1 MAAQRILICDDDPVI
16 LRLLQVNLDLEG
28 YEVLLAHDGQEAY
41 DVAEQEVPD
50 LVILDIMMPRMDGLT
65 ALHRLRSQAATANIP
80 IILLT
85 ARGLPED
92 RVRGLELGA
101 DDYITKPF
109 DITELAARV
118 RAVLRRTQSARDLS
132 PLTGLP
138 GNFRITAEVET
149 AIREKKSFALVH
161 GDLDNFKAFND
172 HYGFMRGD
180 EVIRFCAKAF
190 ADAAES
196 LDLGDSF
203 IGHIG
208 GDDFVA
214 IVPTGMAE
222 SFCKE
227 VIERFDDGILDLY
240 DTADALRGYIEVVD
254 RRGERYA
261 FPVVSLSLGVAST
274 DVREIGTQWEASA
287 IAVEMKEFA
296 KKQPGSTYRIDRRT
310 A

>member
-1 MAAQRILICDDDPVI
+1 MSERVLVADDDPDILTVVKINFELDGFEVETAVDGEDALQKATSNPPEVI
-16 LRLLQVNLDLEG
+16 V
-28 YEVLLAHDGQEAY
+28 
-41 DVAEQEVPD
+41 
-50 LVILDIMMPRMDGLT
+50 LDIMMPRMDGLT
-65 ALHRLRSQAATANIP
+65 ALHRLRSQASTANIP

-85 ARGLPED
+85 ARGLLED

-109 DITELAARV
+109 DITELAARI
-118 RAVLRRTQSARDLS
+118 RAVLRRNQAARDLS

-138 GNFRITAEVET
+138 GNFNITAE
-149 AIREKKSFALVH
+149 IEKNIGSNASFALVH

-180 EVIRFCAKAF
+180 EVIRFCASGF
-190 ADAAES
+190 NDTMES
-196 LDLGDSF
+196 LGITEGF
-203 IGHIG
+203 VGHIG

-214 IVPTGMAE
+214 IIPPAMAE
-222 SFCKE
+222 PFSKE

-240 DTADALRGYIEVVD
+240 DTADALRGYIEVID

-274 DVREIGTQWEASA
+274 DVREINTQWEASA

-310 A
+310 G

>member
-1 MAAQRILICDDDPVI
+1 MSERVLVADDDPDI
-16 LRLLQVNLDLEG
+16 LTVVKVNLELDG
-28 YEVLLAHDGQEAY
+28 FEVETAVDGEDALQKATSSPPN
-41 DVAEQEVPD
+41 VI
-50 LVILDIMMPRMDGLT
+50 ILDIMMPRMDGLT
-65 ALHRLRSQAATANIP
+65 ALHRLRSQASTASIP

-118 RAVLRRTQSARDLS
+118 RAVLRRTQAARDLS

-138 GNFRITAEVET
+138 GNFKITAEIEQ
-149 AIREKKSFALVH
+149 AIKERREFALVH

-180 EVIRFCAKAF
+180 EVIRFCGSCLS
-190 ADAAES
+190 DAAGN
-196 LDLGDSF
+196 LGIEGAF
-203 IGHIG
+203 VGHIG

-214 IVPTGMAE
+214 VIPPAMAE
-222 SFCKE
+222 PFCKE

-240 DTADALRGYIEVVD
+240 DTADALRGYIEVID

-274 DVREIGTQWEASA
+274 DVREIDTQWEASA

-310 A
+310 N

>member
-1 MAAQRILICDDDPVI
+1 MSERVLVADDDPDI
-16 LRLLQVNLDLEG
+16 LTVVKVNLEL
-28 YEVLLAHDGQEAY
+28 DGF
-41 DVAEQEVPD
+41 DVETAVDGEDALQKASSNPPN
-50 LVILDIMMPRMDGLT
+50 VIVLDIMMPRMDGLT
-65 ALHRLRSQAATANIP
+65 ALHRLRSQATTANIP

-118 RAVLRRTQSARDLS
+118 RAVLRRTQAARDLS

-138 GNFRITAEVET
+138 GNFKITAEIEA
-149 AIREKKSFALVH
+149 AIQERHEFALVH

-180 EVIRFCAKAF
+180 EVIRFCGNCFTQAATSLGIENAF
-190 ADAAES
+190 V
-196 LDLGDSF
+196 
-203 IGHIG
+203 GHIG

-214 IVPTGMAE
+214 MIPPSMAE

-240 DTADALRGYIEVVD
+240 DTADALRGYIEVID

-310 A
+310 N

>member
-1 MAAQRILICDDDPVI
+1 MSERVLVADDDPDILTVVKINFELDGFEVETAVDGEDALHRAAASPPHVI
-16 LRLLQVNLDLEG
+16 V
-28 YEVLLAHDGQEAY
+28 
-41 DVAEQEVPD
+41 
-50 LVILDIMMPRMDGLT
+50 LDIMMPRMDGLT

-109 DITELAARV
+109 DIVELAARV
-118 RAVLRRTQSARDLS
+118 RAVLRRTQAARDLS

-138 GNFRITAEVET
+138 GNFKITAEIET
-149 AIREKKSFALVH
+149 CIREARDFALVH

-180 EVIRFCAKAF
+180 EVIRFCARCFTEA
-190 ADAAES
+190 ATSLGIGDA
-196 LDLGDSF
+196 F

-208 GDDFVA
+208 GDDFLA
-214 IVPTGMAE
+214 IIPPDMAE
-222 SFCKE
+222 PFCKD
-227 VIERFDDGILDLY
+227 VVERFDDGILDLY
-240 DTADALRGYIEVVD
+240 DTADALRGYIEVID

-274 DVREIGTQWEASA
+274 EVRDIGSQWEASA

>member
-1 MAAQRILICDDDPVI
+1 MNERVLVADDDPDILTVVKVNFELDGFEVETAVDGEDALQKATSQLPEVI
-16 LRLLQVNLDLEG
+16 V
-28 YEVLLAHDGQEAY
+28 
-41 DVAEQEVPD
+41 
-50 LVILDIMMPRMDGLT
+50 LDIMMPRMDGLT

-118 RAVLRRTQSARDLS
+118 RAVLRRTQAARDLS

-138 GNFRITAEVET
+138 GNFKITAQIEDF
-149 AIREKKSFALVH
+149 IRRSESFALVH

-180 EVIRFCAKAF
+180 EVIRFCAGALSG
-190 ADAAES
+190 AAEA
-196 LDLGDSF
+196 LGIENAF
-203 IGHIG
+203 VGHIG

-214 IVPTGMAE
+214 IIPPEMAE
-222 SFCKE
+222 AYCKE
-227 VIERFDDGILDLY
+227 VVERFDDGILDLY
-240 DTADALRGYIEVVD
+240 DTADALRGYIEVID

-274 DVREIGTQWEASA
+274 EVREIGTQWEASA

-310 A
+310 G

>member
-1 MAAQRILICDDDPVI
+1 MNERVLVADDDPDILTVVKVNFELDGFEVETAVDGEDALQKATAQLPEVI
-16 LRLLQVNLDLEG
+16 V
-28 YEVLLAHDGQEAY
+28 
-41 DVAEQEVPD
+41 
-50 LVILDIMMPRMDGLT
+50 LDIMMPRMDGLT

-118 RAVLRRTQSARDLS
+118 RAVLRRTQAARDLS

-138 GNFRITAEVET
+138 GNFKITAQIEDF
-149 AIREKKSFALVH
+149 IRRSESFALVH

-180 EVIRFCAKAF
+180 EVIRFCAGALSG
-190 ADAAES
+190 AAEA
-196 LDLGDSF
+196 LGIENAF
-203 IGHIG
+203 VGHIG

-214 IVPTGMAE
+214 IIPPEMAE
-222 SFCKE
+222 AYCKE
-227 VIERFDDGILDLY
+227 VVERFDDGILDLY
-240 DTADALRGYIEVVD
+240 DTADALRGYIEVID

-274 DVREIGTQWEASA
+274 EVREIGTQWEASA

-310 A
+310 G

>member
-1 MAAQRILICDDDPVI
+1 MSESVLVADDDPDILTVVKINLELDGFEVETAEDGEDALQKASSSPPQVI
-16 LRLLQVNLDLEG
+16 VLD
-28 YEVLLAHDGQEAY
+28 V
-41 DVAEQEVPD
+41 
-50 LVILDIMMPRMDGLT
+50 MMPRMDGLT

-109 DITELAARV
+109 EITELAARV
-118 RAVLRRTQSARDLS
+118 RAVLRRTQAARDLS

-138 GNFRITAEVET
+138 GNFKITAEIEDS
-149 AIREKKSFALVH
+149 IGSGKDFALVH

-180 EVIRFCAKAF
+180 EVIRFCASCF
-190 ADAAES
+190 TDAAES
-196 LDLGDSF
+196 LGIQGAF
-203 IGHIG
+203 VGHIG

-214 IVPTGMAE
+214 IIPPEMSE
-222 SFCKE
+222 SFAKE

-240 DTADALRGYIEVVD
+240 DTADALRGYIEVID

>member
-1 MAAQRILICDDDPVI
+1 MSERVLVADDDPDILTVVKINLELDGFEVDTAVDGEDAIQKATSTPPNVI
-16 LRLLQVNLDLEG
+16 V
-28 YEVLLAHDGQEAY
+28 
-41 DVAEQEVPD
+41 
-50 LVILDIMMPRMDGLT
+50 LDIMMPRMDGLT

-118 RAVLRRTQSARDLS
+118 RAVLRRTQAARDLS

-138 GNFRITAEVET
+138 GNFRITAEVEDC
-149 AIREKKSFALVH
+149 IREGRAFALVH

-180 EVIRFCAKAF
+180 EVIRFCASSF
-190 ADAAES
+190 IDAAES
-196 LDLGDSF
+196 LGMEGTF
-203 IGHIG
+203 VGHIG

-214 IVPTGMAE
+214 IISPEMAE
-222 SFCKE
+222 AFAKE

-240 DTADALRGYIEVVD
+240 DTADALRGYIEVID

-274 DVREIGTQWEASA
+274 EVREIGTQWEASA

-296 KKQPGSTYRIDRRT
+296 KKQQGSTYRIDRRT

>member
-1 MAAQRILICDDDPVI
+1 MSERVLVADDDPDI
-16 LRLLQVNLDLEG
+16 LTVVKINFELDGFEVDTAVDGEDALQKATSNPPNAIV
-28 YEVLLAHDGQEAY
+28 
-41 DVAEQEVPD
+41 
-50 LVILDIMMPRMDGLT
+50 LDIMMPRMDGLT
-65 ALHRLRSQAATANIP
+65 ALHRLRSQASTANIP

-118 RAVLRRTQSARDLS
+118 RAVLRRTQAARDLS

-138 GNFRITAEVET
+138 GNFKITAEIEA
-149 AIREKKSFALVH
+149 AIRDGRHFALVH

-180 EVIRFCAKAF
+180 EVIRFCAGCF
-190 ADAAES
+190 TEAAQS
-196 LDLGDSF
+196 LDLGDAF

-208 GDDFVA
+208 GDDFVV
-214 IVPTGMAE
+214 ITPPEMAE
-222 SFCKE
+222 SFSKE

-240 DTADALRGYIEVVD
+240 DTADALRGYIEVID

>member
-1 MAAQRILICDDDPVI
+1 MSERVLVADDDPDILTVVKINLELDGFEVDTAVDGEDAIQKATSTPPNVI
-16 LRLLQVNLDLEG
+16 V
-28 YEVLLAHDGQEAY
+28 
-41 DVAEQEVPD
+41 
-50 LVILDIMMPRMDGLT
+50 LDIMMPRMDGLT

-118 RAVLRRTQSARDLS
+118 RAVLRRTQAARDLS

-138 GNFRITAEVET
+138 GNFKITAEVEDC
-149 AIREKKSFALVH
+149 IRDGRAFALVH

-180 EVIRFCAKAF
+180 EVIRFCA
-190 ADAAES
+190 S
-196 LDLGDSF
+196 SF
-203 IGHIG
+203 IEGAETLGMEGTFVGHIG

-214 IVPTGMAE
+214 VIHPEMAE
-222 SFCKE
+222 AFAKE

-240 DTADALRGYIEVVD
+240 DTADALRGYIEVID

-274 DVREIGTQWEASA
+274 EVREIGTQWEASA

-296 KKQPGSTYRIDRRT
+296 KKQQGSTYRIDRRT

>member
-1 MAAQRILICDDDPVI
+1 MSERVLVADDDPDILTVVKINFELDGFEVDSAVDGEDALQKATADPPDVI
-16 LRLLQVNLDLEG
+16 V
-28 YEVLLAHDGQEAY
+28 
-41 DVAEQEVPD
+41 
-50 LVILDIMMPRMDGLT
+50 LDIMMPRMDGLT
-65 ALHRLRSQAATANIP
+65 ALHRLRSQASTANIP

-118 RAVLRRTQSARDLS
+118 RSVLRRTQAARDLS

-138 GNFRITAEVET
+138 GNFKITAE
-149 AIREKKSFALVH
+149 IEKCISSKQDFALVH

-180 EVIRFCAKAF
+180 EVIRFCAKCFHEAADNLAIENAF
-190 ADAAES
+190 V
-196 LDLGDSF
+196 
-203 IGHIG
+203 GHIG

-214 IVPTGMAE
+214 IIPPEVSE
-222 SFCKE
+222 SFAKE

-240 DTADALRGYIEVVD
+240 DTADALRGYIEVID

-274 DVREIGTQWEASA
+274 DVREIETQWEASA
-287 IAVEMKEFA
+287 VAVEMKEFA

>member
-1 MAAQRILICDDDPVI
+1 MTERVLVADDDPDI
-16 LRLLQVNLDLEG
+16 LTVVKVNLELDG
-28 YEVLLAHDGQEAY
+28 FEVDTAVDGEDALHK
-41 DVAEQEVPD
+41 ATTNPPN
-50 LVILDIMMPRMDGLT
+50 VIVLDIMMPRMDGLT
-65 ALHRLRSQAATANIP
+65 ALHRLRSQAATASIP

-118 RAVLRRTQSARDLS
+118 RAVLRRTQAARDLS

-138 GNFRITAEVET
+138 GNFKITAEIEN
-149 AIREKKSFALVH
+149 AIKEKREFALVH

-180 EVIRFCAKAF
+180 EVIRFCGNCLSQAAATLGITGAF
-190 ADAAES
+190 V
-196 LDLGDSF
+196 
-203 IGHIG
+203 GHIG

-214 IVPTGMAE
+214 MIPPEMAE

-240 DTADALRGYIEVVD
+240 DTADALRGYIEVID

>member
-1 MAAQRILICDDDPVI
+1 MSERVLVADDDPDILTVVKVNFELDGFEVDTAVDGEDALHKAAATPPHVI
-16 LRLLQVNLDLEG
+16 V
-28 YEVLLAHDGQEAY
+28 
-41 DVAEQEVPD
+41 
-50 LVILDIMMPRMDGLT
+50 LDIMMPRMDGLT

-109 DITELAARV
+109 DIVELAARV
-118 RAVLRRTQSARDLS
+118 RAVLRRTQAARDLS

-138 GNFRITAEVET
+138 GNFKITAEIE
-149 AIREKKSFALVH
+149 ACIREGRDFALVH

-180 EVIRFCAKAF
+180 EVIRFCARCFTEAAATLGIGDAF
-190 ADAAES
+190 V
-196 LDLGDSF
+196 
-203 IGHIG
+203 GHIG
-208 GDDFVA
+208 GDDFLA
-214 IVPTGMAE
+214 IIPPDMAE
-222 SFCKE
+222 PFCKE
-227 VIERFDDGILDLY
+227 VVERFDDGILDLY
-240 DTADALRGYIEVVD
+240 DTADALRGYIEVID

-274 DVREIGTQWEASA
+274 EVREIGSQWEASA

>member
-1 MAAQRILICDDDPVI
+1 MTERILVADDDPDI
-16 LRLLQVNLDLEG
+16 LQVVRVNLELEG
-28 YEVLLAHDGQEAY
+28 YEVETALDGQEALEK
-41 DVAEQEVPD
+41 ATQQPMD
-50 LVILDIMMPRMDGLT
+50 LILLDIMMPRMDGLT
-65 ALHRLRSQAATANIP
+65 ALHRIRVSASTGNAS

-109 DITELAARV
+109 DVSELVARV
-118 RAVLRRTQSARDLS
+118 KAVLRRTQAARDLS

-138 GNFRITAEVET
+138 GNFRISQEIEDRIAS
-149 AIREKKSFALVH
+149 ARPFALVH

-180 EVIRFCAKAF
+180 EVIRFTGRCLQ
-190 ADAAES
+190 ES
-196 LDLGDSF
+196 AGAIGQTEAF

-214 IVPTGMAE
+214 IVEADMAE
-222 SFCKE
+222 GFCKE
-227 VIERFDDGILDLY
+227 VVERFDDGILDYY

-261 FPVVSLSLGVAST
+261 VPIASISLGVAT
-274 DVREIGTQWEASA
+274 NATREIKTQWEASA
-287 IAVEMKEFA
+287 VAVEMKEFA
-296 KKQPGSTYRIDRRT
+296 KKQAGSSYEIDRRSN
-310 A
+310 

>member
-1 MAAQRILICDDDPVI
+1 MSERVLVADDDPDI
-16 LRLLQVNLDLEG
+16 LTVVKVNLELDG
-28 YEVLLAHDGQEAY
+28 FEVETAVDGEDALQKATSNPPN
-41 DVAEQEVPD
+41 VI
-50 LVILDIMMPRMDGLT
+50 ILDIMMPRMDGLT
-65 ALHRLRSQAATANIP
+65 ALHRLRSQATTASVP

-118 RAVLRRTQSARDLS
+118 RAVLRRTQAARDLS

-138 GNFRITAEVET
+138 GNFKITAEIEVSIKER
-149 AIREKKSFALVH
+149 REFALVH

-180 EVIRFCAKAF
+180 EVIRFCGNCFTEAATNLGIDGAF
-190 ADAAES
+190 V
-196 LDLGDSF
+196 
-203 IGHIG
+203 GHIG

-214 IVPTGMAE
+214 MIPPSVAE

-240 DTADALRGYIEVVD
+240 DTADALRGYIEVID

>member
-1 MAAQRILICDDDPVI
+1 MSERVLVADDDPDILTVVKVNFELDGFEVDTAVDGEDALHKAAANPPHVI
-16 LRLLQVNLDLEG
+16 V
-28 YEVLLAHDGQEAY
+28 
-41 DVAEQEVPD
+41 
-50 LVILDIMMPRMDGLT
+50 LDIMMPRMDGLT
-65 ALHRLRSQAATANIP
+65 ALHRLRSQATTANIP

-109 DITELAARV
+109 DIVELAARV
-118 RAVLRRTQSARDLS
+118 RAVLRRTQAARDLS

-138 GNFRITAEVET
+138 GNFKITAEIET
-149 AIREKKSFALVH
+149 CIRESRDFALVH

-180 EVIRFCAKAF
+180 EVIRFCASCF
-190 ADAAES
+190 TEAAAS
-196 LDLGDSF
+196 LGIGEAF

-208 GDDFVA
+208 GDDFLA
-214 IVPTGMAE
+214 IIPPDIAE
-222 SFCKE
+222 PFCKE
-227 VIERFDDGILDLY
+227 IVERFDDGILDLY
-240 DTADALRGYIEVVD
+240 DTADALRGYIEVID

-274 DVREIGTQWEASA
+274 EVRDIGSQWEASA

>member
-1 MAAQRILICDDDPVI
+1 MSERVLVADDDPDILTVVKINLELDGFDVDTAVDGEDALQTATSTPPDVI
-16 LRLLQVNLDLEG
+16 V
-28 YEVLLAHDGQEAY
+28 
-41 DVAEQEVPD
+41 
-50 LVILDIMMPRMDGLT
+50 LDIMMPRMDGLT
-65 ALHRLRSQAATANIP
+65 ALHRLRSQASTANIP

-138 GNFRITAEVET
+138 GNFKITAEVEDC
-149 AIREKKSFALVH
+149 IREGRDFALVH

-180 EVIRFCAKAF
+180 EVIRFCASCF
-190 ADAAES
+190 NGAAES
-196 LDLGDSF
+196 LGIGGAF

-208 GDDFVA
+208 GDDFVS
-214 IVPTGMAE
+214 IIPPDNSE
-222 SFCKE
+222 QFCKE

-240 DTADALRGYIEVVD
+240 DTADALRGYIEVID

-274 DVREIGTQWEASA
+274 DVREINTQWEASA

-296 KKQPGSTYRIDRRT
+296 KKQAGSTYRIDRRT